1 MVQTSYRKT
10 AILLSLLTALFCAP
24 SFADQFDLRVSDDA
38 IQANLAVSN
47 MSEELLFGGGYFYK
61 DEEEAINI
69 LDLDLHAQGRTAVG
83 NLPSNVHL
91 GMIASYMKEDAFKAS
106 AIALGGRININI
118 PEAPG
123 LSVETAL
130 HFAPDVLA
138 FGDADAMTRG
148 HVQANYRLIQSAD
161 ISAGY
166 RYLKAGVKEAG
177 HRTFESG
184 MFLGLRLKF

>member
-1 MVQTSYRKT
+1 M
-10 AILLSLLTALFCAP
+10 
-24 SFADQFDLRVSDDA
+24 RVSDDA

-138 FGDADAMTRG
+138 FGDADAMTRA